1 MLRNFLLEKVLN
13 IANISQSNPVHVI
26 GKNKVTWYLCN
37 VPENI
42 SKWPKQNGPPKDDA
56 FCQHHPAQLNLQK
69 GQNYFRVKGRD
80 IDQRIVDAA
89 DSVSVFCRQ
98 INDALTLE
106 WRLVTFN

>member
-1 MLRNFLLEKVLN
+1 MLSAKTRSLDICVAFL
-13 IANISQSNPVHVI
+13 Q
-26 GKNKVTWYLCN
+26 TYL
-37 VPENI
+37 
-42 SKWPKQNGPPKDDA
+42 KWPKQNGPPKVDA

-69 GQNYFRVKGRD
+69 GQNYFPVKGRD

-106 WRLVTFN
+106 